1 MKRDFKGVWIP
12 KDIWLAKNLS
22 WTEKLVLTEL
32 DSLDNDDGCFATN
45 EYLGT
50 FFGLSKGRISKII
63 SKLAKE
69 KYIKVTLIY
78 KNNRKEIDKRV
89 IEILPRVKSESIY
102 ISVEE
107 GEQGYSQ
114 KQLGGIV
121 ENDHRYSQKQLEG
134 IVEFNH
140 TPIVENDQ
148 DNNTIYN
155 NTINNTI
162 NINIYSEIIEYL
174 NYKANTKYRV
184 NNKKTRASIN
194 ARITEGFNVE
204 DFKKVIDIKTAE
216 WLNTNMQQ
224 YLRPETLFGTKFEGY
239 LNQKITKQVGNY
251 TSNNSKRHKEN
262 TNSSYNHNDIESEIL
277 KFQEGL

>member
-174 NYKANTKYRV
+174 NSKANTKYRV

>member
-174 NYKANTKYRV
+174 NSKANTKYRV

-239 LNQKITKQVGNY
+239 LNQKVTKQVGNY
-251 TSNNSKRHKEN
+251 TSNNSKRHQEN
-262 TNSSYNHNDIESEIL
+262 TSSSYNHNDIEAELL
-277 KFQEGL
+277 KFQEEL

>member
-174 NYKANTKYRV
+174 NSKANTKYRV

-194 ARITEGFNVE
+194 ARITEGFTID
-204 DFKKVIDIKTAE
+204 DFKKVIDIKSAE

-239 LNQKITKQVGNY
+239 LNQKITKQTGNY
-251 TSNNSKRHKEN
+251 TSNNSKRHQEN
-262 TNSSYNHNDIESEIL
+262 TSSSYNHNDIEAELL
-277 KFQEGL
+277 KFQEEL

>member
-69 KYIKVTLIY
+69 RYIKVTLIY
-78 KNNRKEIDKRV
+78 KNNSKEIDKRV
-89 IEILPRVKSESIY
+89 IEMLPRVKSESIY
-102 ISVEE
+102 ISVDE
-107 GEQGYSQ
+107 GEQGC
-114 KQLGGIV
+114 
-121 ENDHRYSQKQLEG
+121 SQKQLEG
-134 IVEFNH
+134 IVENDHRCSQKQLEGIVECNH

-162 NINIYSEIIEYL
+162 NINIYSEIIDYL
-174 NYKANTKYRV
+174 NSKADTNYKV
-184 NNKKTRASIN
+184 NAKKTRAFIN
-194 ARITEGFNVE
+194 ARIAEGFTID
-204 DFKKVIDIKTAE
+204 DFKNVIDIKSTE

-239 LNQKITKQVGNY
+239 LNQKSTKQTGNY

-262 TNSSYNHNDIESEIL
+262 SSSSYNHNNIEAELL
-277 KFQEGL
+277 KFQEEL

>member
-174 NYKANTKYRV
+174 NSKANTKYRV

-194 ARITEGFNVE
+194 ARIAEGFTID
-204 DFKKVIDIKTAE
+204 DFKRVIDIKSAE

-239 LNQKITKQVGNY
+239 LNQKITKQTGNY
-251 TSNNSKRHKEN
+251 TSNNSKRHQEN
-262 TNSSYNHNDIESEIL
+262 TSSSYNHNDIEAELL
-277 KFQEGL
+277 KFQEEL

>member
-50 FFGLSKGRISKII
+50 FFGLSKDRISRIV
-63 SKLAKE
+63 SKLKE
-69 KYIKVTLIY
+69 KQYINVEFIY
-78 KNNRKEIDKRV
+78 KENSKQIDKRV
-89 IEILPRVKSESIY
+89 IQVLPRGIVKNNNTPIGENT
-102 ISVEE
+102 E
-107 GEQGYSQ
+107 GYRLKRQ
-114 KQLGGIV
+114 GGIG
-121 ENDHRYSQKQLEG
+121 EHN
-134 IVEFNH
+134 N
-140 TPIVENDQ
+140 TPIGENTK

-162 NINIYSEIIEYL
+162 NINIYSEIIDYL
-174 NYKANTKYRV
+174 NSKANTNYRV

-194 ARITEGFNVE
+194 ARIAEGFTID
-204 DFKKVIDIKTAE
+204 DFKRVIDIKSAE

-239 LNQKITKQVGNY
+239 LNQKITKQTGNY
-251 TSNNSKRHKEN
+251 TSNNSKRHQEN
-262 TNSSYNHNDIESEIL
+262 TSSSYNHNDIEAELL
-277 KFQEGL
+277 KIQEEM